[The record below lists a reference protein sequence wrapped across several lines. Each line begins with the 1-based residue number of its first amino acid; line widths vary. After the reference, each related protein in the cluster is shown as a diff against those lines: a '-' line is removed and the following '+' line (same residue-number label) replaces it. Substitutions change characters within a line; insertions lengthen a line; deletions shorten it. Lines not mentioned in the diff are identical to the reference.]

1 MTKPTST
8 KKALAGRLDSADFT
22 SPTTDSASM
31 ADALMDVLYISELS
45 ALLCDGEDL
54 TAAQK
59 QAIAAGITALAD
71 ATAQRLS
78 ARLNGG
84 TV

>member
-1 MTKPTST
+1 MTKAAAPV
-8 KKALAGRLDSADFT
+8 KMQAARLDSADFT

-31 ADALMDVLYISELS
+31 ADALMDVLHISELS
-45 ALLCDGEDL
+45 AMLCDGEDL
-54 TAAQK
+54 TTAQE

-71 ATAQRLS
+71 SAAQRL
-78 ARLNGG
+78 ANHVNGG